1 MVKKTKTDKLP
12 LFSAERTAYYL
23 TKDSSVET
31 VREFISDMQR
41 GWYPF
46 DYIVKHN
53 HPSFDINAQDKNG
66 NTFWHYNLEIC
77 PQYKPNNITFLS
89 NLCQAT
95 GQEIDLRRKNKKGVS
110 VLGSLIDHP
119 DNPLIFEDLII
130 YDAMYNSDNYI
141 DYTAQNDAGVSMLM
155 CTIKHQMFS
164 LEDIQKLCQH
174 PEIINLQDKDGN
186 TALHYACRYYP
197 SKRLISILLKNG
209 ADATIQNKK
218 GQRPI
223 DILKDKGN
231 TELLSPAPA
240 KRIAKRKKTAKSQIA
255 NERAE

>member
-1 MVKKTKTDKLP
+1 MTKKTDKLP

-41 GWYPF
+41 GWYPL
-46 DYIVKHN
+46 DYIIGRN
-53 HPSFDINAQDKNG
+53 HLSFDINAQDKDG

-77 PQYKPNNITFLS
+77 PQYKPNNITLLT

-141 DYTAQNDAGVSMLM
+141 DYTAQNDVNVYNKASNVFVRGHSKIVS
-155 CTIKHQMFS
+155 TSRNHKFTRQRREYRFA
-164 LEDIQKLCQH
+164 LCV
-174 PEIINLQDKDGN
+174 
-186 TALHYACRYYP
+186 
-197 SKRLISILLKNG
+197 S
-209 ADATIQNKK
+209 
-218 GQRPI
+218 
-223 DILKDKGN
+223 
-231 TELLSPAPA
+231 LLSV
-240 KRIAKRKKTAKSQIA
+240 KKIDFNIAEKWGKCHHSK
-255 NERAE
+255 